1 MIKKLILAILISL
14 PTMAFAQKFG
24 VVDYQNIMMDMPEIK
39 EMQATIDASSKKYE
53 EEYKNLT
60 EKFQKEFTDFQAL
73 PEDTPQSIKDRR
85 AQELQ
90 DLEQKSQQFLANAQ
104 QELQQQQQRLL
115 APIQERVRQA
125 IETVGRE
132 GTFTFIF
139 EKTQPLFTGTDAVDV
154 TTQVRTK
161 LGI

>member
-14 PTMAFAQKFG
+14 PSMAFAQKFG
-24 VVDYQNIMMDMPEIK
+24 VVDYQAIMMEMPEIK

-53 EEYKNLT
+53 EEYKNLQD
-60 EKFQKEFTDFQAL
+60 KLQKEFSDFQAL

-90 DLEQKSQQFLANAQ
+90 DLDQKSQQFLVNAQ

-115 APIQERVRQA
+115 APIQERVHNA

-132 GTFTFIF
+132 GSFTFIF
-139 EKTQPLFTGTDAVDV
+139 EKTQPLFVGSDAVDV
-154 TTQVRTK
+154 TSQVRTK